1 MYQVVALVLTLGLVV
16 LLALG
21 VPVGMALAIAGC
33 LGFLA
38 NAGEIMAWFQLI
50 SMPLKLASSLQ
61 NFLLLSIPLFI
72 LAAKI
77 MNGSSVTKRIFDF
90 CNVLVGWLPGGLG
103 HANIV
108 ASLIFAGMSGTA
120 TSDVAGLGQIE
131 IEAMKE
137 NGYDVEFSAGVT
149 AASSTVGPIFPPS
162 VPMIMYSTISGVSVG
177 SLFMGGVIPG
187 VLMTILMMLIV
198 YVVAKKRN
206 YPKLPFPTAKEAFV
220 AFEKALIPCLTPIIL
235 LAGIWTGIFTTTEA
249 AVVATAYALI
259 ISTFVFKEM
268 TFKKFW
274 QILKETVRDTA
285 SIGFVVAAAAFYGW
299 VLARCGVSNSIALWL
314 ANVTTNPVIFM
325 IIVNIAL
332 LVIGCFMESIAAI
345 LVFGPILLTA
355 ALSMGIDPLYFG
367 LVMVLNL
374 MIGLVTPPFGIC
386 LFIIAD
392 TAKISFS
399 RMVKAML
406 PFYVPLFGVLI
417 LLCVF
422 PQIGTWLPSFLG

>member
-38 NAGEIMAWFQLI
+38 NAGEIIAWFQLI

-149 AASSTVGPIFPPS
+149 CIFYSWSDFPTISTDDHVFHHFRCIGWLLVYGWCDSGCINDNFDDADRLCGSKKTELSEAS
-162 VPMIMYSTISGVSVG
+162 VPDIKGSVCC
-177 SLFMGGVIPG
+177 I
-187 VLMTILMMLIV
+187 
-198 YVVAKKRN
+198 
-206 YPKLPFPTAKEAFV
+206 
-220 AFEKALIPCLTPIIL
+220 
-235 LAGIWTGIFTTTEA
+235 
-249 AVVATAYALI
+249 
-259 ISTFVFKEM
+259 
-268 TFKKFW
+268 
-274 QILKETVRDTA
+274 
-285 SIGFVVAAAAFYGW
+285 
-299 VLARCGVSNSIALWL
+299 
-314 ANVTTNPVIFM
+314 
-325 IIVNIAL
+325 
-332 LVIGCFMESIAAI
+332 
-345 LVFGPILLTA
+345 
-355 ALSMGIDPLYFG
+355 
-367 LVMVLNL
+367 
-374 MIGLVTPPFGIC
+374 
-386 LFIIAD
+386 
-392 TAKISFS
+392 
-399 RMVKAML
+399 
-406 PFYVPLFGVLI
+406 
-417 LLCVF
+417 
-422 PQIGTWLPSFLG
+422 